1 MLHVT
6 FDNTVQNYISQICIR
21 SLLYA
26 KSIYLIENGK
36 YRSSKRA
43 TPIRN
48 NLQYFRLLKLELAIN
63 RGDHIESQKKTHLK
77 KVYNCTYL
85 APSGCRESN

>member
-1 MLHVT
+1 M
-6 FDNTVQNYISQICIR
+6 
-21 SLLYA
+21 
-26 KSIYLIENGK
+26 ENID
-36 YRSSKRA
+36 SSKRA
-43 TPIRN
+43 TPIPN

-77 KVYNCTYL
+77 KVYNYRDTYL